1 MTFSSTTTQENLH
14 ADAIQL
20 VTNYHSNDPDQL
32 DIRAETLALLKSHP
46 DAMTRQCL
54 AGHVTGSAVI
64 LNPDRREVLLHLHP
78 KHNIWLQLGG
88 HCEAGDTSVAATAQR
103 EAREESG
110 IPDLVI
116 DSTPIDL
123 DIHPA
128 RCAGPDVQ
136 ISHYDI
142 RFLLLASNDAQP
154 KCSDESLDLQWFKWD
169 QLPAPL
175 GRDVPRQVAA
185 AVARLHQR

>member
-1 MTFSSTTTQENLH
+1 MTFSSTTTAEALH
-14 ADAIQL
+14 TDAVRV

-32 DIRAETLALLKSHP
+32 DIRTKTLELLTSRP

-54 AGHVTGSAVI
+54 AGHLTGSAVI
-64 LNPDRREVLLHLHP
+64 LNADRPEVLLHLHP
-78 KHNIWLQLGG
+78 KYDIWLQLGG
-88 HCEAGDTSVAATAQR
+88 HCEAIDASITATAER

-116 DSTPIDL
+116 DPVPIDL
-123 DIHPA
+123 DIHSA

-136 ISHYDI
+136 LSHYDI

-154 KCSDESLDLQWFKWD
+154 RRSDESLDLQWFKWD
-169 QLPAPL
+169 QLPTPL
-175 GRDVPRQVAA
+175 GIDVPRQVAA
-185 AVARLHQR
+185 AVARLSQR